1 MSDSEADLH
10 LTSSQKL
17 RAIREYIRELT
28 ASQETIEPQTAP
40 MAVNNPRTLKELAAP
55 TLDNSPYA

>member
-1 MSDSEADLH
+1 MSDSEAELH

-28 ASQETIEPQTAP
+28 ASQETIEPQTTP
-40 MAVNNPRTLKELAAP
+40 IQPIIMQYQPLPNPP
-55 TLDNSPYA
+55 T